1 MLSKEDKLKIA
12 VKFKTPI
19 NEMDK
24 FELIDEVERQCK
36 LKPKGNR
43 LATVEKL
50 DKCVIDV
57 HKALVGLKVNEAV
70 ALLEE
75 IKLDIIL
82 NRGVVRKGIVG
93 IKFK

>member
-19 NEMDK
+19 NVMNK
-24 FELIDEVERQCK
+24 FKLIDEVEKQCK
-36 LKPKGNR
+36 LKPKGKR
-43 LATVEKL
+43 LATAEKL
-50 DKCVIDV
+50 DRCTIDV
-57 HKALVGLKVNEAV
+57 HKSLVGLKVIEAV

-82 NRGVVRKGIVG
+82 NRGIIRKGKVG
-93 IKFK
+93 LK